1 MKALQVEPTVS
12 LLNKARDLMMVVSA
26 WEVTPHVPKLVN
38 LGPVYERG
46 VWTCKGRL
54 AKGIKSL
61 LGKENLPILTS
72 KGRLAELMMIEA
84 HNRNHEGV
92 AGMGPWRRAEPRCGS

>member
-1 MKALQVEPTVS
+1 M
-12 LLNKARDLMMVVSA
+12 
-26 WEVTPHVPKLVN
+26 PKLET

-46 VWTCKGRL
+46 VWICKGRL

-72 KGRLAELMMIEA
+72 KGRLAELLMIQA

-92 AGMGPWRRAEPRCGS
+92 AGTLATSRSQVWILKGRYLARRVVRDCVYCRAKHHRSFF